1 MARRKK
7 KQGRPTALT
16 AQVQSLVV
24 EYITQGARPADA
36 AVQAGVSRSAFYH
49 WTSLGRDGDERYTD
63 FVEAVERARAEFKNG
78 LIGRVMH
85 YADSGDPGSWRA
97 SMDLYKEL
105 EGSSRGA
112 ERDKAREEMTRT
124 LLDRLRARLDQET
137 FARVVRA
144 LVVEDSSELPAGGAR
159 SVH

>member
-1 MARRKK
+1 MGRKK
-7 KQGRPTALT
+7 RGRPTDLT
-16 AQVQSLVV
+16 EQTTSLVC

-36 AVQAGVSRSAFYH
+36 AVQAGVGRSTYYEWMAK
-49 WTSLGRDGDERYTD
+49 GRSGESPYADFAER
-63 FVEAVERARAEFKNG
+63 VERARAEFKNG
-78 LIGRVMH
+78 LIGKVMQ

-144 LVVEDSSELPAGGAR
+144 LVVEDSGELPTRSAR